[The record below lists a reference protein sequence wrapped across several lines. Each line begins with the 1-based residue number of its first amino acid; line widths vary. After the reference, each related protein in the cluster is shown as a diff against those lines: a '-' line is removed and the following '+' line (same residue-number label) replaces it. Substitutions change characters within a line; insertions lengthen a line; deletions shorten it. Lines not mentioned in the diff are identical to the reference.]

1 MPQFETSTYFTQI
14 VWLLLC
20 FFSLWFVMSWFIIP
34 KIEDIIEQR
43 RRKIDGYIQKAEKIN
58 KQALSSLEKYETA
71 LKKAK
76 EEASGAIADNNAAL
90 NAELTERRAEN
101 QRLLAQKIAENEDVL
116 NRQRTETLALSDDIA
131 LTLALDI
138 VHKAG
143 FADVSADQLKPYAD
157 KE

>member
-1 MPQFETSTYFTQI
+1 MPQFETSTYLTQI

-34 KIEDIIEQR
+34 RIEDIIEQR

-71 LKKAK
+71 LQKAK
-76 EEASGAIADNNAAL
+76 KQAAAAIADNNAAL
-90 NAELTERRAEN
+90 NAELTARRAEN
-101 QRLLAQKIAENEDVL
+101 QQLLAQKIAESEEVL
-116 NRQRTETLALSDDIA
+116 NKQKTEALAVSDDIA

-138 VHKAG
+138 VRKVG
-143 FADVSADQLKPYAD
+143 FADVSVEQLKPYAD